1 MLHMMNVIILAAGY
15 VGVLQGA
22 ERFDSTR
29 GYKFSTYV
37 QYWIRKSILRV
48 VARYARGIVIPWSL
62 NRAINQIQ
70 KARKAMKS
78 THKKCPDDYE
88 IAKMTGLSLDK
99 IKSASN
105 CLRIVASI
113 DQKVGDYLG
122 VEYMELL
129 PDATIESPE
138 DAVMKQHMRKDVHD
152 LLKGLNLRERK
163 ILTLRFGLND
173 NQPRSLQDIG
183 TLFKVSKE
191 RIRKIEKKALTKLK
205 NEATISKLHYY
216 LDL

>member
-1 MLHMMNVIILAAGY
+1 ML
-15 VGVLQGA
+15 Q
-22 ERFDSTR
+22 
-29 GYKFSTYV
+29 
-37 QYWIRKSILRV
+37 
-48 VARYARGIVIPWSL
+48 
-62 NRAINQIQ
+62 
-70 KARKAMKS
+70 
-78 THKKCPDDYE
+78 
-88 IAKMTGLSLDK
+88 
-99 IKSASN
+99 
-105 CLRIVASI
+105 
-113 DQKVGDYLG
+113 
-122 VEYMELL
+122 ELL